1 MLCYASWKYSLWLIV
16 CLSFGNDYLSHPMFL
31 HWFKCLIEWF
41 LGKTGLYLG
50 LKGCL
55 EKFDELAGTFSRN
68 PGGKDREKVI
78 REVKRIIRKLEKK
91 KSPEWKLQRA
101 NIYLKIMTA
110 AGPNVMEYVDSEKI
124 RMLIY
129 LMTKLVAINTSLKS
143 YQVSRPS
150 VWLIFLI
157 FHWFIYY
164 WQFHIWVFFRTSFKK
179 CYSK

>member
-1 MLCYASWKYSLWLIV
+1 M
-16 CLSFGNDYLSHPMFL
+16 
-31 HWFKCLIEWF
+31 
-41 LGKTGLYLG
+41 YLG

-124 RMLIY
+124 RME
-129 LMTKLVAINTSLKS
+129 KLLKS
-143 YQVSRPS
+143 RDISEEKKKGFKIR
-150 VWLIFLI
+150 LNILK
-157 FHWFIYY
+157 
-164 WQFHIWVFFRTSFKK
+164 SFE
-179 CYSK
+179 

>member
-1 MLCYASWKYSLWLIV
+1 
-16 CLSFGNDYLSHPMFL
+16 MFL
-31 HWFKCLIEWF
+31 NLFKCLIDWF

-68 PGGKDREKVI
+68 SGGKDREKVT

-110 AGPNVMEYVDSEKI
+110 AGPNVTEYVDSEKI
-124 RMLIY
+124 RME
-129 LMTKLVAINTSLKS
+129 KLLKS
-143 YQVSRPS
+143 RDISEEKKKGFQIR
-150 VWLIFLI
+150 LNILK
-157 FHWFIYY
+157 
-164 WQFHIWVFFRTSFKK
+164 SFE
-179 CYSK
+179 